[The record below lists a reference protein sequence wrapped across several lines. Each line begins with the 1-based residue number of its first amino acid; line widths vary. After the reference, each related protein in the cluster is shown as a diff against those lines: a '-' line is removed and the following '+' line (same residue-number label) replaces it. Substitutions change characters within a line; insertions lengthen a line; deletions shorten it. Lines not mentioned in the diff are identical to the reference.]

1 MRDTSEVLAVN
12 PGGVRRR
19 FVPPP
24 EDMVA
29 GFDGAPSL
37 ATKAIGDRMLALKV
51 QAALRQ
57 IAREAD

>member
-1 MRDTSEVLAVN
+1 
-12 PGGVRRR
+12 
-19 FVPPP
+19 
-24 EDMVA
+24 MVA